1 MQLYQ
6 FYSEGFFG
14 YGQEGNF
21 QPYGIAHLLPL
32 LIAAAAVYFTWKKR
46 GSLKNWKYERRLRFI
61 LSFVMLIAEMS
72 YFWRTLYVGDE
83 WGNYTLMT
91 KLPLQVCQWG
101 LICCV
106 YMITSGND
114 ALFGINFF
122 ISLCCTPIALFVP
135 QTVISLTGPGYYRYY
150 QFWMEHLLPIYSTLY
165 MMIVHG
171 KRPRYRH
178 LWLSIGCLLLL
189 AIPSYFANEL
199 IPEADYLYVHLDI
212 PFMPAGQLPR
222 MLIYF
227 VIITLLFH
235 GIWLILKACSS
246 KKKTVRRS

>member
-1 MQLYQ
+1 MYQ

-32 LIAAAAVYFTWKKR
+32 LITAIAVYFTWKKR
-46 GSLKNWKYERRLRFI
+46 ENLQNWKYERRLRFV

-72 YFWRTLYVGDE
+72 YFWRTLYVGNEQGD
-83 WGNYTLMT
+83 YTLMT

-106 YMITSGND
+106 YMLTSGND

-122 ISLCCTPIALFVP
+122 ISLGCTLFALFIP
-135 QTVISLTGPGYYRYY
+135 QTVISRTGPAYYRYY
-150 QFWMEHLLPIYSTLY
+150 QFWMEHLLPIYGTLY

-171 KRPRYRH
+171 KSPRYRH
-178 LWLSIGCLLLL
+178 LWLSVGCLLLL
-189 AIPSYFANEL
+189 AIHSYFANEL
-199 IPEADYLYVHLDI
+199 IPEADYLYVRLNI
-212 PFMPAGQLPR
+212 PFLPEGQLFR
-222 MLIYF
+222 MTVYLALI
-227 VIITLLFH
+227 VLLFH
-235 GIWLILKACSS
+235 GMWWILNACTSRRKANE
-246 KKKTVRRS
+246 RS